1 MSFHSWIII
10 FVYTQNYWQK
20 PNTFQ
25 NNNLPVLHKHV
36 LKDILTDESVTNAHP
51 LCSLRTTQKAHC
63 VITHW
68 GEGAHSG
75 PVMKIQIK
83 ALYQMI
89 TVFITITLNTWP
101 KLQVRV
107 SESGKHT
114 HYSHTDDTGLKYHPK
129 CPSFQTAMNSDS
141 SSLH

>member
-1 MSFHSWIII
+1 M
-10 FVYTQNYWQK
+10 
-20 PNTFQ
+20 
-25 NNNLPVLHKHV
+25 LHKHV

-51 LCSLRTTQKAHC
+51 LCTLRTTQKAHC
-63 VITHW
+63 VITQY
-68 GEGAHSG
+68 AYSG
-75 PVMKIQIK
+75 PVMNMQVK

-101 KLQVRV
+101 KLLVRF

-129 CPSFQTAMNSDS
+129 CPSFQTATNSDS